1 MKLRIAF
8 LLLALVCLEG
18 SAQDGERRPP
28 FIATPGD
35 VVERMLQLAGTQ
47 PGDLVV
53 DLGSGDG
60 RIVIAAAQ
68 KFGAR
73 GLGIELDQKLLE
85 KSRHNA
91 RLANVA
97 DRVSF
102 VHGDVLV
109 SDISK
114 ASVVTVYLLPSL
126 IDRLQPRF
134 VDELQP
140 GTRIVSHAFAMAG
153 WKPDRAQTVRV
164 TQPHPGQGD
173 ESTLYLWIVPA
184 EARGLWQGGDLRL
197 RIHQN
202 YQDIEV
208 EGTQAGKPVAVS
220 QATLT
225 GSDIAW
231 ESASGRFRGR
241 VEGGRILGELDGA
254 PLVLER
260 AR

>member
-1 MKLRIAF
+1 VKLRIAF
-8 LLLALVCLEG
+8 LLLALVCLES
-18 SAQDGERRPP
+18 SAEDGERRPP

-68 KFGAR
+68 RFGAR

-91 RLANVA
+91 RLAKVA

-208 EGTQAGKPVAVS
+208 EGTQAGKPVAIS
-220 QATLT
+220 RATLT

-241 VEGGRILGELDGA
+241 VEGGRILGELDGV